1 MFIQFCEEQSFAS
14 AEQSFATARD
24 FLIWKGLEMKKF
36 AIFRNTD
43 KDPRGVVSKNIADHL
58 TAKGGICIVLD
69 DDEELCEEVDCAI
82 VLGGDGTL
90 LRAAKKVI
98 DRDFPLLGVNLG
110 TLGYLAEVDRNSIYT
125 AMDRLLTDRYTIEK
139 RMMLQGTVFR
149 GNEELL
155 SDVAL
160 NDVCI
165 VRQGPLRV
173 VRFLNYV
180 NGAFLNSYQADGVI
194 LSTATGSTGYSLSAG
209 GPIVSP
215 EANVILMTP
224 ISPHT
229 MNMRS
234 IIFKS
239 SDRIVVEIGRGH
251 IKTDAEACVSF
262 DGGAYVSVT
271 EGDRI
276 EIKKSEKCTKIV
288 KINDISFLEVLR
300 QKMAGT

>member
-1 MFIQFCEEQSFAS
+1 
-14 AEQSFATARD
+14 
-24 FLIWKGLEMKKF
+24 MKKF
-36 AIFRNTD
+36 AIIRNAD
-43 KDPRGVVSKNIADHL
+43 KDPRGVVSKNIADYL
-58 TAKGGICIVLD
+58 TAKGGICYVLD
-69 DDEELCEEVDCAI
+69 GEEELYDDVDCAL

-110 TLGYLAEVDRNSIYT
+110 TLGYLAEVDRNSIYP
-125 AMDRLLTDRYTIEK
+125 AMDRLLSDTYTIEK
-139 RMMLQGTVFR
+139 RMMLQGTVFH
-149 GNEELL
+149 GNEKIL
-155 SDVAL
+155 SDAAL

-165 VRQGPLRV
+165 VRRGPLRV
-173 VRFLNYV
+173 VRFMNYV

-215 EANVILMTP
+215 EANIILMTP

-239 SDRIVVEIGRGH
+239 TDRIVVEIGKGR
-251 IKTDAEACVSF
+251 IKSEAEADVSF
-262 DGGAYVSVT
+262 DGGDYISVA

-276 EIKKSEKCTKIV
+276 EIVKSEKCTKIV